1 MYKGNNVFIQKLLI
15 FINMIILPV
24 IIVLAWHFAT
34 STGAMSTL
42 ILPRISTVL
51 ETLKEQLGNGTLTG
65 DIGISLSR
73 IAKGYALAVVVGI
86 LLGVLMG
93 MNKFANRFFMLTFT
107 AIRQIPMI
115 AWVPILIIWFGI
127 GEESKVAV
135 IFLAAYFPVLV
146 NTVSGIE
153 RTDPKLIEV
162 GKMYHLN
169 CWQQFTKI
177 YLPSALPSI
186 FVGLKLGLSVS
197 WMAVVGA
204 EMIAATSGIGFRIN
218 DARSLMQY
226 PVVFAGII
234 AIAVVGVIM
243 DLAISLIGK
252 LCTPWEKG
260 RKAQMGKTLSIQNVN
275 KSFTVDG
282 QKVDVLKDINLEV
295 QEGEFIAIVGHSG
308 CGKSTLLKIIAGL
321 EKNDTGLVTVDGKE
335 VDGPGMDRGM
345 IFQEH
350 RLFPWMSIE
359 KNVQLGLKGL
369 SKEEKTKL
377 SDQYLELVKLS
388 EFKKAYPSQLSGGM
402 SQRAAIARSLVS
414 QPEVLLLDEPFGALD
429 ALTKIEL
436 QEELLKIRERFHNT
450 MLMVTHDIEEA
461 VYLADRIVVMSA
473 RPGRIKDVIKVELG
487 TYRDRGGSDFAHY
500 KKKIFDYFF
509 EEKTVVPE
517 YNI

>member
-162 GKMYHLN
+162 GK
-169 CWQQFTKI
+169 C
-177 YLPSALPSI
+177 
-186 FVGLKLGLSVS
+186 
-197 WMAVVGA
+197 
-204 EMIAATSGIGFRIN
+204 
-218 DARSLMQY
+218 
-226 PVVFAGII
+226 II
-234 AIAVVGVIM
+234 
-243 DLAISLIGK
+243 
-252 LCTPWEKG
+252 
-260 RKAQMGKTLSIQNVN
+260 
-275 KSFTVDG
+275 
-282 QKVDVLKDINLEV
+282 
-295 QEGEFIAIVGHSG
+295 
-308 CGKSTLLKIIAGL
+308 
-321 EKNDTGLVTVDGKE
+321 
-335 VDGPGMDRGM
+335 
-345 IFQEH
+345 
-350 RLFPWMSIE
+350 
-359 KNVQLGLKGL
+359 
-369 SKEEKTKL
+369 
-377 SDQYLELVKLS
+377 
-388 EFKKAYPSQLSGGM
+388 
-402 SQRAAIARSLVS
+402 
-414 QPEVLLLDEPFGALD
+414 
-429 ALTKIEL
+429 
-436 QEELLKIRERFHNT
+436 
-450 MLMVTHDIEEA
+450 
-461 VYLADRIVVMSA
+461 
-473 RPGRIKDVIKVELG
+473 
-487 TYRDRGGSDFAHY
+487 
-500 KKKIFDYFF
+500 
-509 EEKTVVPE
+509 
-517 YNI
+517 

>member
-1 MYKGNNVFIQKLLI
+1 MSVYKGNNVFIQKLLI

-24 IIVLAWHFAT
+24 LIVLAWHFAT

-42 ILPRISTVL
+42 ILPKISTVL
-51 ETLKEQLGNGTLTG
+51 ETLKEQIANGTLPG

-115 AWVPILIIWFGI
+115 AWVPILIMWFGI

-169 CWQQFTKI
+169 GWQQFTKI

-218 DARSLMQY
+218 DARSLMQN

-260 RKAQMGKTLSIQNVN
+260 R
-275 KSFTVDG
+275 
-282 QKVDVLKDINLEV
+282 
-295 QEGEFIAIVGHSG
+295 
-308 CGKSTLLKIIAGL
+308 
-321 EKNDTGLVTVDGKE
+321 
-335 VDGPGMDRGM
+335 
-345 IFQEH
+345 
-350 RLFPWMSIE
+350 
-359 KNVQLGLKGL
+359 
-369 SKEEKTKL
+369 
-377 SDQYLELVKLS
+377 
-388 EFKKAYPSQLSGGM
+388 
-402 SQRAAIARSLVS
+402 
-414 QPEVLLLDEPFGALD
+414 
-429 ALTKIEL
+429 
-436 QEELLKIRERFHNT
+436 
-450 MLMVTHDIEEA
+450 
-461 VYLADRIVVMSA
+461 
-473 RPGRIKDVIKVELG
+473 
-487 TYRDRGGSDFAHY
+487 
-500 KKKIFDYFF
+500 
-509 EEKTVVPE
+509 
-517 YNI
+517 

>member
-1 MYKGNNVFIQKLLI
+1 
-15 FINMIILPV
+15 
-24 IIVLAWHFAT
+24 
-34 STGAMSTL
+34 
-42 ILPRISTVL
+42 
-51 ETLKEQLGNGTLTG
+51 
-65 DIGISLSR
+65 
-73 IAKGYALAVVVGI
+73 
-86 LLGVLMG
+86 MG

-169 CWQQFTKI
+169 GWQQFTKI

-260 RKAQMGKTLSIQNVN
+260 R
-275 KSFTVDG
+275 
-282 QKVDVLKDINLEV
+282 
-295 QEGEFIAIVGHSG
+295 
-308 CGKSTLLKIIAGL
+308 
-321 EKNDTGLVTVDGKE
+321 
-335 VDGPGMDRGM
+335 
-345 IFQEH
+345 
-350 RLFPWMSIE
+350 
-359 KNVQLGLKGL
+359 
-369 SKEEKTKL
+369 
-377 SDQYLELVKLS
+377 
-388 EFKKAYPSQLSGGM
+388 
-402 SQRAAIARSLVS
+402 
-414 QPEVLLLDEPFGALD
+414 
-429 ALTKIEL
+429 
-436 QEELLKIRERFHNT
+436 
-450 MLMVTHDIEEA
+450 
-461 VYLADRIVVMSA
+461 
-473 RPGRIKDVIKVELG
+473 
-487 TYRDRGGSDFAHY
+487 
-500 KKKIFDYFF
+500 
-509 EEKTVVPE
+509 
-517 YNI
+517 

>member
-1 MYKGNNVFIQKLLI
+1 MYKGNNVFIQKLLL
-15 FINMIILPV
+15 FLNMIILPV
-24 IIVLAWHFAT
+24 LIVLAWHVAT

-42 ILPRISTVL
+42 ILPKISTVL
-51 ETLKEQLGNGTLTG
+51 ETLKDQLTNGPLAG

-73 IAKGYALAVVVGI
+73 IAKGYTLAVVVGI

-169 CWQQFTKI
+169 GWQQFTQI

-218 DARSLMQY
+218 DARSL
-226 PVVFAGII
+226 VFAGII

-243 DLAISLIGK
+243 DLVISLIGK
-252 LCTPWEKG
+252 LCTPWE
-260 RKAQMGKTLSIQNVN
+260 
-275 KSFTVDG
+275 
-282 QKVDVLKDINLEV
+282 
-295 QEGEFIAIVGHSG
+295 
-308 CGKSTLLKIIAGL
+308 
-321 EKNDTGLVTVDGKE
+321 
-335 VDGPGMDRGM
+335 
-345 IFQEH
+345 
-350 RLFPWMSIE
+350 
-359 KNVQLGLKGL
+359 
-369 SKEEKTKL
+369 
-377 SDQYLELVKLS
+377 
-388 EFKKAYPSQLSGGM
+388 
-402 SQRAAIARSLVS
+402 RS
-414 QPEVLLLDEPFGALD
+414 
-429 ALTKIEL
+429 
-436 QEELLKIRERFHNT
+436 R
-450 MLMVTHDIEEA
+450 
-461 VYLADRIVVMSA
+461 
-473 RPGRIKDVIKVELG
+473 
-487 TYRDRGGSDFAHY
+487 
-500 KKKIFDYFF
+500 
-509 EEKTVVPE
+509 
-517 YNI
+517 